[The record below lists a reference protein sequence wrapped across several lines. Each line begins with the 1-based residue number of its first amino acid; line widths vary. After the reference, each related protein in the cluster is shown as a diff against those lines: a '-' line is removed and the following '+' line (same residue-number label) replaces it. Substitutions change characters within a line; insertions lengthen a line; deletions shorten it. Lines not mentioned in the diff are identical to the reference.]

1 MSVKQT
7 SGGYIID
14 FTINHKRYREKI
26 PSPHNKTSERRIK
39 QRELE
44 YQRAITMDDSVELEK
59 YPSSKILQ
67 KAFQRFAK
75 FTIDE
80 YASKWFKHKQ
90 RNWSHTTIRG
100 YTQKYNSYIRDRWGN
115 LFLQDFKPS
124 MFDEWASE
132 THLSAKSINET
143 RNVLLQIFA
152 RALLDEVITGNPIE
166 KVQRAKQLFHE
177 PEPFTLSEIEA
188 ILTNLETPFRQIY
201 EFSLF
206 TGLRTGEILGLRWS
220 DIDLDKQ
227 IAHIRVNITGGIE
240 KEPKTRG
247 SVRSI
252 ELHCR
257 AVKALNEILQSQYF
271 DENRVFI
278 DPRTGKTFKYADS
291 LRKYVW
297 KPALQQAN
305 VKYRY
310 PYQCRHTYAS
320 MMLSSGQNPMWVA
333 KQMGHSDWGMLRK
346 TYGRWID
353 LNS

>member
-7 SGGYIID
+7 TGGYIID

-26 PSPHNKTSERRIK
+26 PSPHNKSSEKRIQ

-44 YQRAITMDDSVELEK
+44 YQRAIAMDDSTELEK

-115 LFLQDFKPS
+115 LFLQEFKPS

-152 RALLDEVITGNPIE
+152 RAVLDEIIPKNPIE
-166 KVQRAKQLFHE
+166 KVQRAKQPFSE
-177 PEPFTLSEIEA
+177 PQPFSTSEIER
-188 ILTNLETPFRQIY
+188 ILSYLETPYRQLY
-201 EFSLF
+201 EFAFF
-206 TGLRTGEILGLRWS
+206 TGLRTGEILGLRWQ
-220 DIDLDKQ
+220 DVDLSKG
-227 IAHIRVNITGGIE
+227 IAHIRVNITGGKE

-247 SVRSI
+247 SIRTV
-252 ELHCR
+252 ELHVN
-257 AVKALNEILQSQYF
+257 AIKVLNEIKTSYF
-271 DENRVFI
+271 YDTYRVFI
-278 DPRTGKTFKYADS
+278 DPKTRKAYKYCDG

-297 KPALQQAN
+297 KPALNLAQ
-305 VKYRY
+305 VPYRY
-310 PYQCRHTYAS
+310 PYQTRHTYAS
-320 MMLSSGQNPMWVA
+320 MMLSSGKNPMWVA
-333 KQMGHSDWGMLRK
+333 NQMGHADWGMIRK
-346 TYGRWID
+346 VYGRWI
-353 LNS
+353 N